1 MKPIKLD
8 DIEKKSQPFTVPDGY
23 FEDLPMKIQ
32 SRISEEKKEAWIKL
46 PAMKLAFAAVAM
58 LAIVMTTVFVN
69 QSVTPDDLLADIPEA
84 DLLAYIDLLQVDEGD
99 ILAAFEGSIES
110 IDFFDA
116 NDLDDIELGDDSLD
130 DLLIEYDL
138 SDEYL

>member
-8 DIEKKSQPFTVPDGY
+8 DIEKKSQPFAVPDGY

-32 SRISEEKKEAWIKL
+32 SRISEEKKESWIKMPVL
-46 PAMKLAFAAVAM
+46 KLAFAAAAM
-58 LAIVMTTVFVN
+58 LAIITTTVFLN
-69 QSVTPDDLLADIPEA
+69 QNVTPDDLLADIPEE
-84 DLLAYIDLLQVDEGD
+84 DLLAYIDLLQIEEGD
-99 ILAAFEGSIES
+99 ILAAFEGSVES
-110 IDFFDA
+110 IDFFDTDGLDEI
-116 NDLDDIELGDDSLD
+116 DLGNESLD